1 MARISAHAT
10 PASSPSLYIH
20 SHRHSPKLSLFPDHS
35 AARSNGAGQLLLLPL
50 PRLTPP
56 PPNSSVRFSCSVG
69 TRVFVGLR
77 AQTKLGSSESSCP
90 NVSAGFYTAV
100 NRRISLGLSNKRATG
115 ACISMMPIGTPRVP
129 YRTPGEGTWQW
140 LDIWN
145 ALYRDRIIFIGDNID
160 EEFSNQVLASMLYLD
175 SIDNTKKIIL
185 YINGPGGDLMPCMA
199 LYDTMLS
206 LKSHISTHCLGFA
219 FDLAGFI
226 LAAGEKGSRTGM
238 PLCRISLQ
246 SPAGAA
252 RGQADDIENE
262 ANELICIKNYLYGK
276 LAEHTGHPVEKIHED
291 LARVK
296 RFDAEGALEY
306 GIIDCIIMPSR
317 IKKRGVHWRKDR
329 RNLGLG

>member
-1 MARISAHAT
+1 MALS
-10 PASSPSLYIH
+10 PAAP
-20 SHRHSPKLSLFPDHS
+20 
-35 AARSNGAGQLLLLPL
+35 A
-50 PRLTPP
+50 
-56 PPNSSVRFSCSVG
+56 NSSCFHARAAAKQTSSLSVG
-69 TRVFVGLR
+69 TRAFVGLR

-90 NVSAGFYTAV
+90 NVSAGFYTTV
-100 NRRISLGLSNKRATG
+100 NRRISLGLSNKKATRG
-115 ACISMMPIGTPRVP
+115 RISMMSIGTPRVP

-145 ALYRDRIIFIGDNID
+145 ALYRERIIFIGDNID

-175 SIDNTKKIIL
+175 SVDNTKKILL
-185 YINGPGGDLMPCMA
+185 YINGPGGDLTPCMA

-206 LKSHISTHCLGFA
+206 LKSPIGTHCLGFA
-219 FDLAGFI
+219 FNLAGFI

-262 ANELICIKNYLYGK
+262 ANELIRIKNYLYGK
-276 LAEHTGHPVEKIHED
+276 LAEHTGHSIEKIHED
-291 LARVK
+291 LSRVK

-306 GIIDCIIMPSR
+306 GIIDRIIRPSR
-317 IKKRGVHWRKDR
+317 IKKEGSTAHRKDM

>member
-1 MARISAHAT
+1 MALS
-10 PASSPSLYIH
+10 PAAP
-20 SHRHSPKLSLFPDHS
+20 
-35 AARSNGAGQLLLLPL
+35 A
-50 PRLTPP
+50 
-56 PPNSSVRFSCSVG
+56 NSSCFHARAAANQTSSLSVG

-77 AQTKLGSSESSCP
+77 AQTKLGERELMKLAGSSESSCP

-100 NRRISLGLSNKRATG
+100 NRRISLGLSNKKATRAR
-115 ACISMMPIGTPRVP
+115 ISMMPIGTPRVP

-145 ALYRDRIIFIGDNID
+145 ALYRERIIFIGDNID

-175 SIDNTKKIIL
+175 SIDNTKKILL
-185 YINGPGGDLMPCMA
+185 YINGPGGDLTPCMA

-206 LKSHISTHCLGFA
+206 LKSPIGTHCLGFA
-219 FDLAGFI
+219 FNLAGFI

-262 ANELICIKNYLYGK
+262 ANELIRIKNYLYGK
-276 LAEHTGHPVEKIHED
+276 LAEHTGSHSSQVFTPLQIHED

-306 GIIDCIIMPSR
+306 GVIDRIVRPSR
-317 IKKRGVHWRKDR
+317 IKKEGSTAHRKDM

>member
-1 MARISAHAT
+1 MALS
-10 PASSPSLYIH
+10 PAAP
-20 SHRHSPKLSLFPDHS
+20 
-35 AARSNGAGQLLLLPL
+35 A
-50 PRLTPP
+50 
-56 PPNSSVRFSCSVG
+56 NSSCFHARAAANQTSSLSVG
-69 TRVFVGLR
+69 TRVFNGLR

-90 NVSAGFYTAV
+90 NVSSGFYTSV
-100 NRRISLGLSNKRATG
+100 NRRISLGLSNKKATRAR
-115 ACISMMPIGTPRVP
+115 ISVMSIGTPRVP

-145 ALYRDRIIFIGDNID
+145 ALYRERIIFIGDNID

-175 SIDNTKKIIL
+175 SIDNTKKILL
-185 YINGPGGDLMPCMA
+185 YINGPGGDLTPCMA

-206 LKSHISTHCLGFA
+206 LKSPIGTHCLGFA
-219 FDLAGFI
+219 FNLAGFI

-262 ANELICIKNYLYGK
+262 ANELIRIKNYLYGK
-276 LAEHTGHPVEKIHED
+276 LAEHTGHSVEKIHED
-291 LARVK
+291 LSRVK

-306 GIIDCIIMPSR
+306 GIIDRIIRPSR
-317 IKKRGVHWRKDR
+317 IKKEGSTAHRKDM

>member
-1 MARISAHAT
+1 MA
-10 PASSPSLYIH
+10 
-20 SHRHSPKLSLFPDHS
+20 LSS
-35 AARSNGAGQLLLLPL
+35 AAPA
-50 PRLTPP
+50 
-56 PPNSSVRFSCSVG
+56 NSSCFHARAAANQTSSLCVG

-77 AQTKLGSSESSCP
+77 AQAKLGSSESSCP
-90 NVSAGFYTAV
+90 NVSAGFYTSV
-100 NRRISLGLSNKRATG
+100 NRRISLGLSNKKATRART
-115 ACISMMPIGTPRVP
+115 SMMSIGTPRVP

-145 ALYRDRIIFIGDNID
+145 ALYRERIIFIGDNID

-175 SIDNTKKIIL
+175 SIDNTKKILL
-185 YINGPGGDLMPCMA
+185 YINGPGGDLTPCMA

-206 LKSHISTHCLGFA
+206 LKSPIGTHCLGFA
-219 FDLAGFI
+219 FNLAGFI

-262 ANELICIKNYLYGK
+262 ANELIRIKNYLYGK
-276 LAEHTGHPVEKIHED
+276 LAEHTGHSVEKIHED
-291 LARVK
+291 LSRVK

-306 GIIDCIIMPSR
+306 GIIDRIIRPSR
-317 IKKRGVHWRKDR
+317 IKKEGSTAHRKDM

>member
-1 MARISAHAT
+1 MT
-10 PASSPSLYIH
+10 LCPAAP
-20 SHRHSPKLSLFPDHS
+20 
-35 AARSNGAGQLLLLPL
+35 A
-50 PRLTPP
+50 
-56 PPNSSVRFSCSVG
+56 NSSCFHPRAAASPPSSLSVG

-100 NRRISLGLSNKRATG
+100 NKRISLGLSNKKATRAR
-115 ACISMMPIGTPRVP
+115 ISMMPIGTPRVP

-145 ALYRDRIIFIGDNID
+145 ALYRERIIFIGDNID

-175 SIDNTKKIIL
+175 SIDNTKKILL
-185 YINGPGGDLMPCMA
+185 YINGPGGDLTPCMA

-206 LKSHISTHCLGFA
+206 LKSPIGTHCLGFA
-219 FDLAGFI
+219 FNLAGFI

-262 ANELICIKNYLYGK
+262 ANELNSI
-276 LAEHTGHPVEKIHED
+276 PVISNFLCLQIHED
-291 LARVK
+291 LSRVK
-296 RFDAEGALEY
+296 RFDAEGAEGGALEY
-306 GIIDCIIMPSR
+306 GIIDRIIRPSR
-317 IKKRGVHWRKDR
+317 IKKEGSTGERKDR

>member
-1 MARISAHAT
+1 MALS
-10 PASSPSLYIH
+10 PAAP
-20 SHRHSPKLSLFPDHS
+20 
-35 AARSNGAGQLLLLPL
+35 A
-50 PRLTPP
+50 
-56 PPNSSVRFSCSVG
+56 NSSCFHARAAANHTNSLSVG
-69 TRVFVGLR
+69 TRAFVELR

-90 NVSAGFYTAV
+90 NVSAGFYTTV
-100 NRRISLGLSNKRATG
+100 NRRISLGLSNKKATRAR
-115 ACISMMPIGTPRVP
+115 ISTMSIGTPRVP

-145 ALYRDRIIFIGDNID
+145 ALYRERIIFIGDNID

-175 SIDNTKKIIL
+175 SVDNTKKILL
-185 YINGPGGDLMPCMA
+185 YINGPGGDLTPCMA

-206 LKSHISTHCLGFA
+206 LKSPIGTHCLGFA
-219 FDLAGFI
+219 FNLAGFI

-262 ANELICIKNYLYGK
+262 ANELIRIKNYLYGK
-276 LAEHTGHPVEKIHED
+276 LAEHTGHSVEKIHED
-291 LARVK
+291 LSRVK

-306 GIIDCIIMPSR
+306 GIIDRIIRPSR
-317 IKKRGVHWRKDR
+317 IKKEGSTAHRKDM